1 MRLRDLGLPPGCIVI
16 SVQRALATEVPTA
29 DFALAGGDR
38 ISVLVSP
45 RAAGAVPLLRAG
57 TDEPSAHGVGGP

>member
-1 MRLRDLGLPPGCIVI
+1 MIAA
-16 SVQRALATEVPTA
+16 QRALVAEVPRA

-45 RAAGAVPLLRAG
+45 RAADAVPLLRAETASPRTHDAG
-57 TDEPSAHGVGGP
+57 A